1 MTASPPPLALAW
13 HGAASVRQ
21 LERALKRGATVR
33 LALPLEMHHALFR
46 HLNPGADAAV
56 PEGYVVEGDAALLP
70 RIATVAGLEALGRL
84 ERPARAAGYRVVLDT
99 TDPLLTLLPPPR
111 S

>member
-1 MTASPPPLALAW
+1 MTASPAPLALAW
-13 HGAASVRQ
+13 RGPATVQR

-46 HLNPGADAAV
+46 HLNPGAAPSA

-84 ERPARAAGYRVVLDT
+84 EPAARAAGYRVALDT
-99 TDPLLTLLPPPR
+99 TDPLLVLSPAEP